1 MSSHRHDT
9 PLHDDEATPEGQA
22 GTAPRRAGKATVAG
36 SLRLAAGLGEAERPL
51 LVRRLARLDA
61 QLARHRAGQV
71 DLELSVK
78 DRGSRGQR
86 LTLECGIAG
95 RPRLVA
101 SSADP
106 DLDTAVGRVREGIRR
121 QLDDTATR
129 REPRNNRQLRRPAR
143 TGAPGPEAGRLTVVR
158 PPATPSPEAQ

>member
-9 PLHDDEATPEGQA
+9 PLHDDEARPGDRA

-36 SLRLAAGLGEAERPL
+36 SLRLAAGVGEAERPV

-61 QLARHRAGQV
+61 QLARHRAGEV
-71 DLELSVK
+71 DLELSVE
-78 DRGSRGQR
+78 DRGTRGQR
-86 LTLECGIAG
+86 LTLECRVPG

-106 DLDTAVGRVREGIRR
+106 DLDTAVGRVLEGIRR
-121 QLDDTATR
+121 QLDDTAAR
-129 REPRNNRQLRRPAR
+129 REPRNDDLLRRPAQTR
-143 TGAPGPEAGRLTVVR
+143 APGREAGRLTVVR
-158 PPATPSPEAQ
+158 PPSSPEVQ